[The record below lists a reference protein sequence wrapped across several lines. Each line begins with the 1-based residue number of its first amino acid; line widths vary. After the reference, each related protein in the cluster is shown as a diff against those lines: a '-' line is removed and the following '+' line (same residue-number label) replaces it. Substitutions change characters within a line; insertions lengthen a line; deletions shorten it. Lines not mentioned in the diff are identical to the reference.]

1 MILIHS
7 EHWQCN
13 DSGDGGQFF
22 DGFPKGQDRHR
33 SALQIVKDVFVI
45 DAKMSVDRSPEIVGG
60 QESFDWMLAF
70 SVRGADHLP
79 GLHPATRHQ
88 H

>member
-45 DAKMSVDRSPEIVGG
+45 DAKMSVDRSPEIVRS
-60 QESFDWMLAF
+60 QESLDRVLAF
-70 SVRGADHLP
+70 SVCSTDDLT
-79 GLHPATRHQ
+79 GLHATA
-88 H
+88 